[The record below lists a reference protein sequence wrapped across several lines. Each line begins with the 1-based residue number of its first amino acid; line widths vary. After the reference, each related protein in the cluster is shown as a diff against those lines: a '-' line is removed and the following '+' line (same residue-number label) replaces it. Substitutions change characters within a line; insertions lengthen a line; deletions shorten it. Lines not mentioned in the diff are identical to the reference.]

1 MNQKI
6 GEYSLQQIDDHWR
19 PVDLATLLFIV
30 QGENVLLIRK
40 KRGLGAGKIN
50 GPGGKIDPGET
61 PLQCAV
67 REIQEELVINTLDP
81 VHHGEVRFQFIDG
94 YSVHVHVYVATEFT
108 GTPTETDE
116 ALPLWFDKKDIP
128 YEEMW
133 ADDVIW
139 LPRVLNG
146 EAVNGRF
153 LFDEDVLLEHEVQF
167 T

>member
-1 MNQKI
+1 MNQKT

-50 GPGGKIDPGET
+50 GPGGKIDPGES
-61 PLQCAV
+61 PLRCAV

-146 EAVNGRF
+146 ETVNGRF

>member
-1 MNQKI
+1 MNQKT

-146 EAVNGRF
+146 ETVNGRF

>member
-1 MNQKI
+1 MNQKT

-61 PLQCAV
+61 PLRCAV

-146 EAVNGRF
+146 ETVNGRF